1 MTSLMTRRI
10 IAAVLFLSASLFGI
24 KLKDPRTME
33 FPARLE
39 FTPHEVERFRLSN
52 GIEVFLVED
61 HEFPL
66 VDVVFRIDAGERRV
80 DAEQAG
86 LADILADLVV
96 EGGSKAVPKRVFQD
110 SLERFGAS
118 FRGSAG
124 PKQASFTLHLLSE
137 HIDDLLPLAVGAI
150 REPTLPDEQL
160 ELNKNQRRTAY
171 RARNSEPTAVA
182 GRVLRKLCYGK
193 DSPSARETAPATLDR
208 IDLESLTKFH
218 QTCYRPSLTMI
229 GVVGDFDPKVMLEE
243 LERCLGDWQE
253 PEVKPP
259 DESPLYTDPA
269 SPGVYLVPWPGSVQ
283 SGIYMSHKGLLRDD
297 PRYPA
302 SRLFCE
308 VYGGS
313 WYARLRKA
321 IRVEHGLAY
330 VVSGHVSSGFEE
342 PGIFGTVCLTKSES
356 TLQATR
362 LMLGVMD
369 DLRTQGITQRELELA
384 KQSWLASFPA
394 HYAEPEQV
402 LRDRMNYAAHQ
413 YPIDFWDKLP
423 DKIEPLTRE
432 DVNSFAAGFIKP
444 RDLIIVILGDSTAF
458 DDSLSKLGE
467 VTIIDPEVY

>member
-1 MTSLMTRRI
+1 MTRKI
-10 IAAVLFLSASLFGI
+10 VPLILSLLSLLSAA

-33 FPARLE
+33 FPARLG
-39 FTPHEVERFRLSN
+39 FIPPQVERFTLSN
-52 GIEVFLVED
+52 GIEVFFIQD

-86 LADILADLVV
+86 LADILADLVA

-137 HIDDLLPLAVGAI
+137 HIPYLLPLVVGAI
-150 REPTLPDEQL
+150 REPMLPSQQL
-160 ELNKNQRRTAY
+160 EINKNQRLTSY
-171 RARNSEPTAVA
+171 QARNLEPIAVTARVA
-182 GRVLRKLCYGK
+182 YKLCYGK
-193 DSPSARETAPATLDR
+193 DSPSARETTPATLDR

-229 GVVGDFDPKVMLEE
+229 GVSGDFDPKVMLDE
-243 LERCLGDWQE
+243 LERCLGDWHE
-253 PEVKPP
+253 PEVELP
-259 DESPLYTDPA
+259 EEAPLYTDPA

-297 PRYPA
+297 PNYAA
-302 SRLFCE
+302 SRLFSE

-330 VVSGHVSSGFEE
+330 VVSGHVSSDFEE

-362 LMLGVMD
+362 LMLGVME
-369 DLRTQGITQRELELA
+369 DLRTEGITQRELELA

-413 YPIDFWDKLP
+413 YPIDFWDHMP
-423 DKIEPLTRE
+423 ERIEPLTRE

-444 RDLIIVILGDSTAF
+444 DDLIIVILGDSTAF
-458 DDSLSKLGE
+458 DGSLSELGE
-467 VTIIDPEVY
+467 VTIIDLEVY